1 MSSSTPTTHAS
12 RNPGRAVQ
20 ERRGRTRGT
29 LTNSQKA
36 TRERQTTLRQ
46 IAAEDLNEDLDAFYG
61 YRTRLC
67 KTLALKHNKTEDYI
81 NKLLINASQYKNQR
95 ALSLRNALVIDFRI
109 KGRAGE
115 KTALKSLQA
124 MADAVL
130 AKEPVRADEKKRLMD
145 QGNASRQLKKR
156 GTRASNK
163 SAAADTRSTIA
174 RMQDE
179 LIDLDERTGTRGFAF
194 ITRGHVDDSQLP
206 TFIDSG
212 DSAKFCIEVLK
223 VSAVDLLRRFEQWTC
238 TRDKA
243 ARRDT
248 RRLMISETVGLIE
261 AALRAITKKSNL
273 TMSYVYLDVDIR
285 EPFHVEIAGWPHDI
299 PMLSPAKIK
308 GVERVRRLRDG
319 WLNKTITWV
328 RMDDKQVMQLT
339 TDLAKQRAKKGGILK
354 LKNTRSDKGGTH
366 RKGKGKGREES
377 DEEEEGDDIDESEE
391 EEEDDDDNEDSEGTN
406 APSTSH
412 IPIAAVPIRLAGV
425 SGENT
430 TIPHH
435 LAGVSSE
442 NEPPSSAAFDPS
454 APLDM
459 SFFDPTM
466 LFLDNFPDL
475 DMSAVPSF
483 DFSTYQM
490 DTSTDPIGTSPSTLD
505 ASNVP
510 SSPPNASIGPV
521 VPSTHVIAYATSP
534 VLAPPTLAPPT
545 LAPTPLADRSN
556 CPGPLPTGVK
566 RKAADDSNEAPA
578 KKPRKERS
586 DKGKPRGTRAAEAL
600 APGSAPLKRAT
611 TAATKTARTAS
622 ASRKV
627 PGSGKGKGP
636 RDDEVTRR
644 VRDEMNAK
652 SRAALAA
659 DAEIASGSAADH
671 TAA

>member
-109 KGRAGE
+109 KGRAAGE

-248 RRLMISETVGLIE
+248 RCLMISETVGLIE

-308 GVERVRRLRDG
+308 GVERVRRLRDAG
-319 WLNKTITWV
+319 
-328 RMDDKQVMQLT
+328 QE
-339 TDLAKQRAKKGGILK
+339 GGILK

-377 DEEEEGDDIDESEE
+377 DEEEEGDDMDESEE

-435 LAGVSSE
+435 
-442 NEPPSSAAFDPS
+442 
-454 APLDM
+454 
-459 SFFDPTM
+459 
-466 LFLDNFPDL
+466 
-475 DMSAVPSF
+475 
-483 DFSTYQM
+483 
-490 DTSTDPIGTSPSTLD
+490 
-505 ASNVP
+505 
-510 SSPPNASIGPV
+510 
-521 VPSTHVIAYATSP
+521 
-534 VLAPPTLAPPT
+534 
-545 LAPTPLADRSN
+545 
-556 CPGPLPTGVK
+556 
-566 RKAADDSNEAPA
+566 
-578 KKPRKERS
+578 PRRRLER
-586 DKGKPRGTRAAEAL
+586 E
-600 APGSAPLKRAT
+600 
-611 TAATKTARTAS
+611 
-622 ASRKV
+622 
-627 PGSGKGKGP
+627 
-636 RDDEVTRR
+636 
-644 VRDEMNAK
+644 
-652 SRAALAA
+652 
-659 DAEIASGSAADH
+659 
-671 TAA
+671 